1 MTPLDW
7 SEWLACL
14 AIGLGSFVVSFL
26 TRFITRNCC
35 TGSDGVLVMRRVGNG
50 RNGSGRHIGGGG
62 GSMRGSMG
70 GGGSLHGA
78 PGNGSMRMATGN
90 GSMRQSGTNK
100 VVPVTTVVDGFKA

>member
-1 MTPLDW
+1 
-7 SEWLACL
+7 
-14 AIGLGSFVVSFL
+14 
-26 TRFITRNCC
+26 
-35 TGSDGVLVMRRVGNG
+35 
-50 RNGSGRHIGGGG
+50 
-62 GSMRGSMG
+62 MG